1 MLINDTNRKELAKYL
16 ADYVST
22 EVERSMEIEGFGAWD
37 VGDMQKWID
46 SGLEAYESIN
56 QPKQYVISRSIANV
70 HLNGQEFLLSDN
82 KDVRLFDSIAEA
94 KEHAH
99 SVGITEEDFDNT
111 TFNICEYLPESG
123 DYVVI

>member
-16 ADYVST
+16 ADYIDQ
-22 EVERSMEIEGFGAWD
+22 EMDFIEPPWEADRMIDAME
-37 VGDMQKWID
+37 
-46 SGLEAYESIN
+46 SGLDAYESIN

>member
-16 ADYVST
+16 ADYIDQ
-22 EVERSMEIEGFGAWD
+22 EMEFLEPPWEPDSIIDAIE
-37 VGDMQKWID
+37 

>member
-16 ADYVST
+16 ADYIDQEMELLEPPWEADRMI
-22 EVERSMEIEGFGAWD
+22 EVLE
-37 VGDMQKWID
+37 

-94 KEHAH
+94 KENAH